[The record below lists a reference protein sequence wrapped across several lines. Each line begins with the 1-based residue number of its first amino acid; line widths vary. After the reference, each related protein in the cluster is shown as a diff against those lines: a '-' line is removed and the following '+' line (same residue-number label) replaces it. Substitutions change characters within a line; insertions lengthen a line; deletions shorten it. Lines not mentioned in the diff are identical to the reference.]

1 VLLDLTRDV
10 LVGDQVHPVP
20 RRGDETSVRKGVH
33 GGKLVHGHAGVHE
46 MDRHEFDGSKL
57 SVDSSDELFGH
68 APQVLV
74 FFDVLPRGNGELDE
88 DDLADPLGVLV
99 QKGLERVQLLRDTLD
114 VIQSI
119 DSDDDLDAL
128 ETLLQL
134 SQTLLYGGLLE
145 TLDELHGFDTDG
157 EGTDVSV
164 STLEPETVGHGRQPE
179 DTGAGRQEVSG
190 IVVGVET
197 AAMFGR

>member
-1 VLLDLTRDV
+1 
-10 LVGDQVHPVP
+10 
-20 RRGDETSVRKGVH
+20 
-33 GGKLVHGHAGVHE
+33 
-46 MDRHEFDGSKL
+46 
-57 SVDSSDELFGH
+57 
-68 APQVLV
+68 
-74 FFDVLPRGNGELDE
+74 
-88 DDLADPLGVLV
+88 VLV